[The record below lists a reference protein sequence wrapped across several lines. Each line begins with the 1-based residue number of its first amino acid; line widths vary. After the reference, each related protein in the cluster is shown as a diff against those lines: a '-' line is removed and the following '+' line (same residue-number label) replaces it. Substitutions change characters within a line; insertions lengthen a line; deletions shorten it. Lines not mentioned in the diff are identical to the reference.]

1 MATENLP
8 AIAQARLPYH
18 PALKERYDIDA
29 GQWRVL
35 VEAIFPAAQSIEAV
49 VTALAYCKA
58 RKLDVMKR
66 QCHIVPIWDKERRCY
81 IETVW
86 PSISELRTT
95 AFRTGSYAGT
105 DPTTWGEDVVKMW
118 GSGENSCEVTFPE
131 WAQVT
136 VYRLVAGERCAF
148 PGPRVYWMETFAKGK
163 GTGPNAMWCKRP
175 RGQLEKC
182 ALAAALRNAFPE
194 EIGGEICSDEAEGI
208 EFHSDRHSIAPP
220 STTPAPQL
228 SKADRL
234 AASLPPPESS
244 APLNT
249 TSQPVT
255 EGAVDANR
263 EPPVA
268 APSPAAT
275 VQSCLAAIAA
285 ATTIEAVRAA
295 VREGDQ
301 RQVDLTPEG
310 RERIMVAG
318 LKREE
323 QINAANRGPAP
334 NPTVAALA
342 AAVQQ
347 VDPAGTHGTVTAS
360 SPAGGT
366 PTPPPSSPPPR
377 FKWKT
382 ATPEARTQFTLGQIK
397 LVDRIADPTQGLARL
412 AKIGKG
418 IKEAEVGPG
427 YGAIMAAIT
436 AAEQAFLQTEDAGV
450 PFAEE
455 TADVNIESLK
465 MLLSEVRDIGR
476 LDELEQSWRDPV
488 NNYSADTMTAGLA
501 EIAKARTH
509 LAKG

>member
-1 MATENLP
+1 MALS
-8 AIAQARLPYH
+8 A
-18 PALKERYDIDA
+18 
-29 GQWRVL
+29 
-35 VEAIFPAAQSIEAV
+35 
-49 VTALAYCKA
+49 
-58 RKLDVMKR
+58 
-66 QCHIVPIWDKERRCY
+66 
-81 IETVW
+81 
-86 PSISELRTT
+86 
-95 AFRTGSYAGT
+95 
-105 DPTTWGEDVVKMW
+105 
-118 GSGENSCEVTFPE
+118 PE
-131 WAQVT
+131 S
-136 VYRLVAGERCAF
+136 
-148 PGPRVYWMETFAKGK
+148 
-163 GTGPNAMWCKRP
+163 
-175 RGQLEKC
+175 
-182 ALAAALRNAFPE
+182 AALPM
-194 EIGGEICSDEAEGI
+194 
-208 EFHSDRHSIAPP
+208 
-220 STTPAPQL
+220 

-234 AASLPPPESS
+234 AAALPPLESS
-244 APLNT
+244 AALDT

-275 VQSCLAAIAA
+275 N
-285 ATTIEAVRAA
+285 
-295 VREGDQ
+295 
-301 RQVDLTPEG
+301 LT
-310 RERIMVAG
+310 A
-318 LKREE
+318 
-323 QINAANRGPAP
+323 
-334 NPTVAALA
+334 AALA

-360 SPAGGT
+360 GPAGGT
-366 PTPPPSSPPPR
+366 PTPPPNTQPPR
-377 FKWKT
+377 FQWKT

-412 AKIGKG
+412 AKIGRG

-509 LAKG
+509 LAKGRWR